1 MKAPRH
7 ARQGTPD
14 ERIDSQVNQSGK
26 PWKGDYCRT
35 QIDSRYNEVADGVLR
50 YIFNRGC
57 VEDNIENPGDN
68 PGELSLSRNDDRDV
82 VRTMSED
89 WVCNGSFCNVE
100 LEDQRECFECSDF
113 VNDGDE
119 LSSSE

>member
-1 MKAPRH
+1 MPGR
-7 ARQGTPD
+7 
-14 ERIDSQVNQSGK
+14 VNRTNGLLLQTTSPGN
-26 PWKGDYCRT
+26 PVKGDYCRT

-57 VEDNIENPGDN
+57 VEDSIEDPGNN
-68 PGELSLSRNDDRDV
+68 PGEFSLTRNEGRDI

-89 WVCNGSFCNVE
+89 WVCNGAFCNLE

-113 VNDGDE
+113 VDDGDE
-119 LSSSE
+119 LSSSA